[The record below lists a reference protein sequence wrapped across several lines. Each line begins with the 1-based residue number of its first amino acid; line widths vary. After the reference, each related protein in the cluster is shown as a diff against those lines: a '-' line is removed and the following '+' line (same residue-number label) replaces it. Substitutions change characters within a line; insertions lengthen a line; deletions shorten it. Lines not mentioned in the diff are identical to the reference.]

1 MKSVVN
7 KLRMALELDE
17 KIIPLGI
24 VYVGYPDEDKE
35 PRTQYNEK
43 YIHII

>member
-1 MKSVVN
+1 MDFASI
-7 KLRMALELDE
+7 RLELDE